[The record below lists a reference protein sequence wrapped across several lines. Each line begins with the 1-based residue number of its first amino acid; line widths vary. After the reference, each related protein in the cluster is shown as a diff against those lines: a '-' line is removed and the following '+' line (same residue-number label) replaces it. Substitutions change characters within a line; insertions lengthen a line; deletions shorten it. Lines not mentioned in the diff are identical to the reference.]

1 MKILQLSQQ
10 FPFPEIDG
18 GKIGIAN
25 IYKELAKKGS
35 EVTLLYY
42 NDTIIDQKIK
52 KEAENYGNLIEIK
65 HSIKNTKFRILK
77 SIFDNKPIYLR
88 KHFSNSLFKNVLSQI
103 KNKKFDII
111 HADHSAMA
119 ELAINLK
126 KILNIPIGLRLH
138 NIEWKIWYRYAE
150 ELKSGFKYKYIIRQA
165 RLLKK
170 FEEELI
176 KQFDVLFPITNIDL
190 EYLKNLDPKLNLV
203 MASAGVDVEKVKP
216 IKIEKNPFELIIATT
231 YRWIH
236 NTNGLIWFIEKV
248 LPILKKEIPQ
258 IKLTLIGK
266 DIPDSLRKFQSKNVD
281 AIGFVDSIIP
291 YLSRASIYISP
302 LFVGAGIR
310 IKILE
315 AMAMEL
321 PVVST
326 SIGAEGIPATEN
338 DGLLIA
344 NNEYEFKE
352 QILKLIKNQNLR
364 IQYGKNARNFI
375 INNFTWDI
383 SVSKIYESY
392 KKLLK

>member
-1 MKILQLSQQ
+1 MRILQLSQQ

-25 IYKELAKKGS
+25 IYKGLAKKAAK
-35 EVTLLYY
+35 VTLLYY
-42 NDTIIDQKIK
+42 NDSIIDHKIIE
-52 KEAENYGNLIEIK
+52 EAKNYGNLIDIN

-77 SIFDNKPIYLR
+77 SILDNKPIYLR
-88 KHFSNSLFKNVLSQI
+88 KHFNNSLFKNVLNRI
-103 KNKKFDII
+103 KNEKFDII

-119 ELAINLK
+119 ELAIKLK

-138 NIEWKIWYRYAE
+138 NIEWKIWHRYAE
-150 ELKSGFKYKYIIRQA
+150 ELKSGLKYKYILRQA

-190 EYLKNLDPKLNLV
+190 EYLKDLDPNLNLV
-203 MASAGVDVEKVKP
+203 MASAGVDVEKMKA

-248 LPILKKEIPQ
+248 LPDLTKEIPE

-266 DIPDSLRKFQSKNVD
+266 DIPDSLRKFQSQNVD

-326 SIGAEGIPATEN
+326 SIGAEGIFATEK

-344 NNEYEFKE
+344 NNEYEFRE
-352 QILKLIKNQNLR
+352 QILKLIRNQNLR
-364 IQYGKNARNFI
+364 TQYGKNARNFI

-383 SVSKIYESY
+383 SVSKIYEAY

>member
-25 IYKELAKKGS
+25 IYKEFSKKGA

-42 NDTIIDQKIK
+42 NDSITDNKIIE
-52 KEAENYGNLIEIK
+52 EAKNYGNLIEIK

-88 KHFSNSLFKNVLSQI
+88 KHFNHFLFRNVLNRI
-103 KNKKFDII
+103 KNDKFDII
-111 HADHSAMA
+111 HADHTAMA
-119 ELAINLK
+119 ELAIELK

-150 ELKSGFKYKYIIRQA
+150 ELKSGLKYKYILRQA
-165 RLLKK
+165 SLLKK
-170 FEEELI
+170 FEEKLI

-190 EYLKNLDPKLNLV
+190 EYLKDLEPNLNLV
-203 MASAGVDVEKVKP
+203 MASAGVDVEKIKP
-216 IKIEKNPFELIIATT
+216 INIEKNPFELIIATT

-248 LPILKKEIPQ
+248 LPDLKKEIPEV
-258 IKLTLIGK
+258 KLTLIGK
-266 DIPDSLRKFQSKNVD
+266 DIPDSLRKFQSQNVD

-326 SIGAEGIPATEN
+326 SIGAEGIFANEK

-344 NNEYEFKE
+344 NNEYEFRE
-352 QILKLIKNQNLR
+352 QILKLIRNQNLR
-364 IQYGKNARNFI
+364 TQYGKNARNFI

-383 SVSKIYESY
+383 SVSKIYEEY

>member
-1 MKILQLSQQ
+1 MRILQLSQQ

-150 ELKSGFKYKYIIRQA
+150 ELQSGFKYKYIIRQA

-236 NTNGLIWFIEKV
+236 NINGLIWFIEKV